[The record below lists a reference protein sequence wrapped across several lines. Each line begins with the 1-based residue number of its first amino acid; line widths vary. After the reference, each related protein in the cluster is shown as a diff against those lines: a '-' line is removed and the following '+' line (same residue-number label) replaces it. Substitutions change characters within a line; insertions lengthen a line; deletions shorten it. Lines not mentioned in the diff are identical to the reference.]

1 MSTGT
6 HKPNSWFLLISALT
20 FTASIVVLITSPQFR
35 DFKRFVHLNRLQLI
49 MMSRLNSRET
59 ASTLATNYAIQGN
72 YALAGSVLVTLSP
85 AVYQYQGEQA
95 QDLLKAGDYFLK
107 AKNIGAAQKAF
118 DSAMASVDTPDRFD
132 VQKRSW
138 NILIENGQ
146 TDLVKRQLDAAAI
159 AKPYKTLIG
168 RRHYLYNIQ
177 ETFKVIGDNENAK
190 LIEDRLEDK
199 HCPLCASDKL
209 VIPVYEVIRPGCLY
223 SPWDAKWWC
232 TKDRVEF

>member
-1 MSTGT
+1 MSTRT
-6 HKPNSWFLLISALT
+6 HKPSSRFLPIAALT
-20 FTASIVVLITSPQFR
+20 LAASFMVLITSPQFR
-35 DFKRFVHLNRLQLI
+35 AFKRDFYLKRVQPISNAQLT
-49 MMSRLNSRET
+49 SRET
-59 ASTLATNYAIQGN
+59 ILSLASNYAKQGN
-72 YALAGSVLVTLSP
+72 YALAGSVLTAISP
-85 AVYQYQGEQA
+85 AVYHYQGEQA
-95 QDLLKAGDYFLK
+95 QNLLKAGNYFLK
-107 AKNIGAAQKAF
+107 AKNIGAAQRAF
-118 DSAMASVDTPDRFD
+118 DSAMASVDTPDRFE

-159 AKPYKTLIG
+159 AKPYKTLVG

-177 ETFKVIGDNENAK
+177 ETFRVIGDSENAE

-209 VIPVYEVIRPGCLY
+209 VRPVYEVIRPSCIQ

-232 TKDRVEF
+232 TRDKVEF